1 MGLSGSKAKS
11 KLPEEASANVS
22 GSGSTKGKKKKG
34 SKSKNVKEI
43 TVTAPDV
50 ISPEGVFAN
59 ASAALTDSTR
69 SSKGE
74 KSGGSTAAS
83 RKIDAAMENALK
95 KSKLEEQARAPPDQ
109 IPRQPSGLSEGSLSR
124 RGTSEASLSSPT
136 TRPTDR
142 AAAIERAKSIAAS
155 ITAAVETE
163 KRASIGSSPQS
174 TIVAFRAYGEKEVRE
189 ASRDVE
195 AALDSIL
202 GQKKPVAPSK
212 KDKPNSPKAMA
223 YKAYEVASGLREEE
237 RLRSTQFMAV
247 VSRASSGASEED
259 QLTAVRAYSS
269 TIQKLMDERMA
280 QIPMLPPN
288 LAGPVSAYLSA
299 LSQHK
304 VLAGK
309 ALAAEDPRRAQQ
321 EQAARD
327 AARLSRAK
335 SAAEAR
341 AAGLGIRPAV
351 VGPSGR
357 AAGRGD

>member
-1 MGLSGSKAKS
+1 M
-11 KLPEEASANVS
+11 P
-22 GSGSTKGKKKKG
+22 
-34 SKSKNVKEI
+34 
-43 TVTAPDV
+43 
-50 ISPEGVFAN
+50 
-59 ASAALTDSTR
+59 AALTDSTR

-95 KSKLEEQARAPPDQ
+95 KSKLEEQARRARSNHTPAIGPERGQLEPPRHVRGE
-109 IPRQPSGLSEGSLSR
+109 PEQPDDE
-124 RGTSEASLSSPT
+124 P
-136 TRPTDR
+136 PTDR

-280 QIPMLPPN
+280 QIVLCCRQI
-288 LAGPVSAYLSA
+288 LQA
-299 LSQHK
+299 LYPRTYRRCHSIK
-304 VLAGK
+304 CSPARRW
-309 ALAAEDPRRAQQ
+309 PRRT
-321 EQAARD
+321 RGG
-327 AARLSRAK
+327 RSR
-335 SAAEAR
+335 SR
-341 AAGLGIRPAV
+341 RRGTRRG
-351 VGPSGR
+351 S
-357 AAGRGD
+357 AGRNRRRRRGRPVWE